1 MVLGSAAI
9 LRGYH
14 GFGEALQGGAACP
27 CTATDNVVPE
37 NLNMPPTSDRIATP
51 LLIIFGLVNLPLSML
66 LSPTA
71 AMLPN
76 FYLEYSAVT
85 LAGLATATLVAR
97 LFDGITDPLIG
108 YLSDRAGNRKPWM
121 IGGAL
126 LVSASAWFLYNPGPD
141 TGLMHLLVWYLAVT
155 LGWTLVEIPHTAM
168 AAELSGGYH
177 ERSRIALY
185 RQFLGFVGG
194 ILFMASPM
202 LLVGGTTA
210 FTPDVF
216 RVLSMFIMVALPL
229 TVILMCRLVP
239 EPRRGLRTV
248 KVRPGDLWLA
258 LKHTPPLQ
266 YFLVTQVLFGLATG
280 AVMSLFVIFASQYLG
295 LAENIPHIAMPMT
308 LAMALGMPLWLQV
321 MKRVDKHRA
330 WAAAG
335 VGMIATLGCVL
346 LLEPGAGALIPMITV
361 MSAFGFFLGLSSIA
375 LPSLLADLVDY
386 DIWKNGKDRAA
397 IFFSFQALVTKL
409 NQGVGGAI
417 ALFIPTLFGFSGKG
431 ELTSPAVLGLKTA
444 FVGWP
449 CLLLLPMIWLAWRY
463 PLDRRAHSIL
473 ARRLGSRPAGR

>member
-1 MVLGSAAI
+1 MS
-9 LRGYH
+9 
-14 GFGEALQGGAACP
+14 
-27 CTATDNVVPE
+27 
-37 NLNMPPTSDRIATP
+37 PTSNRIATP

-85 LAGLATATLVAR
+85 LAGLASATLVAR

-108 YLSDRAGNRKPWM
+108 LLSDRAGNRKPWM
-121 IGGAL
+121 VAGAL
-126 LVSASAWFLYNPGPD
+126 LVSASAWFLYNPAAD
-141 TGLMHLLVWYLAVT
+141 AGLGHLLIWYLLVT

-168 AAELSGGYH
+168 AAELSGDYH

-185 RQFLGFVGG
+185 RQLLGFVGG

-202 LLVGGTTA
+202 LLIGGTTA
-210 FTPDVF
+210 FTPEVF
-216 RVLSMFIMVALPL
+216 RVISLFIMIALPV
-229 TVILMCRLVP
+229 TVVGMCRCVP
-239 EPRRGLRTV
+239 EPRRGLRTRSI
-248 KVRPGDLWLA
+248 RPADLWLA
-258 LKHTPPLQ
+258 LKNTPPLQ
-266 YFLVTQVLFGLATG
+266 YFLVTQILFGLATG
-280 AVMSLFVIFASQYLG
+280 AVMSLFVIYSSQYLG
-295 LAENIPHIAMPMT
+295 LAEKIPHIAMPMT

-330 WAAAG
+330 WATAA
-335 VGMIATLGCVL
+335 VGMIGTLGSVL
-346 LLEPGAGALIPMITV
+346 LLTPGPGALVTMIAA
-361 MSAFGFFLGLSSIA
+361 MSGFGFFLGLSSIA

-417 ALFIPTLFGFSGKG
+417 ALSIPTLFGFSGKG
-431 ELTSPAVLGLKTA
+431 ELTSSAVLGLKTA

-463 PLDRRAHSIL
+463 PLDRRAHGIL
-473 ARRLGSRPAGR
+473 ARRLAARSAGG